1 LAAFAPRL
9 RTPWQSAYHYF
20 RVWRIDGTWE
30 RIHTPHCGSEP
41 AGRLLERSRAQ
52 GSHRRQPVG
61 EDHRKRGVR
70 GYDGAKRR

>member
-1 LAAFAPRL
+1 MCLAAFAPRL

-41 AGRLLERSRAQ
+41 AGRLLERSRP
-52 GSHRRQPVG
+52 GQPS
-61 EDHRKRGVR
+61 
-70 GYDGAKRR
+70 